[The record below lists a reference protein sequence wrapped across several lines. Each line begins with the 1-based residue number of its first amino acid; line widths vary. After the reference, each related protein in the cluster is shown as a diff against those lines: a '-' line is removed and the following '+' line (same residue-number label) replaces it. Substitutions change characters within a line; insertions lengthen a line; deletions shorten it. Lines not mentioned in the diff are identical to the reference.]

1 MMSRHASVSGLL
13 REYFDG
19 FDRPEPMSSMV
30 QHDFL
35 TDTRSL
41 PVTPK
46 ETSSWQVLQGPER
59 LHRTFNFRDRASL
72 RYFLNEVL
80 EMEEDLQHHG
90 DITVSGLSVTIEIF
104 THQINRVTELDK
116 EYANEVDAIRR
127 DAQDVRS

>member
-1 MMSRHASVSGLL
+1 
-13 REYFDG
+13 
-19 FDRPEPMSSMV
+19 MV

-46 ETSSWQVLQGPER
+46 ETSSWQVLRDPER
-59 LHRTFNFRDRASL
+59 LHRTFSFSDRASL